1 MGTNDKP
8 LYHTVAEA
16 IGEQIEQ
23 GDYAPGNRL
32 PGERHL
38 AEEFNVSRV
47 TIRQAIATLQALG
60 HVITRKGSGAWV
72 LDGAQRQQSDL
83 PSASAFEVTEARRLF
98 EPEVAALA
106 ALNIDDETLDRLAA
120 YMEAMTS
127 QDPEDDEAAEQ
138 ADRDFHLAIAAATG
152 NSAASHI
159 VELLWRMRTE
169 LPDVKEVYDAVCHED
184 ASARGLEHADILDA
198 LKARDPGAARVAMR
212 QHFTRLLESMLSVTQ
227 EQALQEIRRRANE
240 SRQLFFK
247 AAGI

>member
-1 MGTNDKP
+1 METNDKP
-8 LYHTVAEA
+8 LYHTVAKA
-16 IGEQIEQ
+16 IGEQIDK
-23 GDYAPGNRL
+23 GVYAPGNRL

-60 HVITRKGSGAWV
+60 HVIIRRGSGAWV
-72 LDGAQRQQSDL
+72 LDAAQRQHGDL

-106 ALNIDDETLDRLAA
+106 ALNIDDETLERLAD
-120 YMEAMTS
+120 YMQAMTS
-127 QDPEDDEAAEQ
+127 QDPEDEAAEQ

-159 VELLWRMRTE
+159 VEMLWRMRTE

-184 ASARGLEHADILDA
+184 ASARGLEHADIFEA
-198 LKARDPGAARVAMR
+198 LKARDPAEARVAMR
-212 QHFTRLLESMLSVTQ
+212 RHFTRLLESMLSVTE
-227 EQALQEIRRRANE
+227 EQALQEIRKRASE
-240 SRQLFFK
+240 SRQRFLR

>member
-1 MGTNDKP
+1 METNDKP
-8 LYHTVAEA
+8 LYHAVAKA
-16 IGEQIEQ
+16 IREQIER
-23 GDYAPGNRL
+23 GVYAPGSRL

-47 TIRQAIATLQALG
+47 TIRQAITTLQALG
-60 HVITRKGSGAWV
+60 HVDTRKGSGAWI
-72 LDGAQRQQSDL
+72 LDATPRQQSDL
-83 PSASAFEVTEARRLF
+83 PRASAFEVTEARRLF

-106 ALNIDDETLDRLAA
+106 ALNIDDETLEKLAD

-127 QDPEDDEAAEQ
+127 QDPDDEAAEQ

-152 NSAASHI
+152 NSAANHI

-184 ASARGLEHADILDA
+184 ASARGLEHADIYDA
-198 LKARDPGAARVAMR
+198 LKARDPGEARVAMR
-212 QHFTRLLESMLSVTQ
+212 RHFTRLLESMLSVTE

-240 SRQLFFK
+240 SRRRFLK
-247 AAGI
+247 ASGI